1 MKEDAFQR
9 FHAETAL
16 LALTAVLPDPDLKI
30 AYSSLF
36 KENCSM
42 GFKPTYEE
50 LEQKIK
56 ALEQEALS
64 RKRKEEEVLRMRD
77 RLEKRLKERTKKLE
91 LLSAELLKA
100 QEEER
105 KRIAGDLHD
114 VIGQSLSAAKFIVET
129 ALEQMTGGKMVPGT
143 NSLRTL
149 VPMLQKASEEVR
161 TIVMNLRPSIL
172 DNLGILATISWF
184 CRQYKNIYSGITIEK
199 QINLRERDIS
209 DDLKTTIFRILQE
222 AMNNI
227 AKHSNADRV
236 LLRLEKSN
244 SSINLIIR
252 DNGNGFNNKSLMS
265 TKSYT
270 NGFGI
275 TSMKERTELSGGTF
289 DILSEPGEG
298 TIVQAEWSLEKKSF
312 KNNHK

>member
-1 MKEDAFQR
+1 M
-9 FHAETAL
+9 T
-16 LALTAVLPDPDLKI
+16 
-30 AYSSLF
+30 
-36 KENCSM
+36 
-42 GFKPTYEE
+42 GKPTYEE

-56 ALEQEALS
+56 ALEKEALN
-64 RKRKEEEVLRMRD
+64 RKKQEEEVRETRD
-77 RLEKRLKERTKKLE
+77 RLEQRLKERTKKLE
-91 LLSAELLKA
+91 LLSSKLLKA

-114 VIGQSLSAAKFIVET
+114 VIGQSLSAAKFMVET
-129 ALEQMTGGKMVPGT
+129 ALEQMTGGKTVPGT

-184 CRQYKNIYSGITIEK
+184 CRQYKNIYSGIAIEK
-199 QINLRERDIS
+199 QINLRERDVS

-227 AKHSNADRV
+227 AKHSGADTI
-236 LLRLEKSN
+236 LLHLEKSN

-252 DNGNGFNNKSLMS
+252 DNGNGFDNTNLLSV
-265 TKSYT
+265 KSYT

-275 TSMKERTELSGGTF
+275 TSMKERAELSGGTF

-298 TIVQAEWSLEKKSF
+298 TMVHAEWSIRD
-312 KNNHK
+312 NNR

>member
-1 MKEDAFQR
+1 
-9 FHAETAL
+9 
-16 LALTAVLPDPDLKI
+16 
-30 AYSSLF
+30 
-36 KENCSM
+36 M
-42 GFKPTYEE
+42 GEKPTYEA

-56 ALEQEALS
+56 ALEKEALS
-64 RKRKEEEVLRMRD
+64 RKQKEEDVRKTRD
-77 RLEKRLKERTKKLE
+77 KLEQRLKERTKKLE
-91 LLSAELLKA
+91 LLSSKLLKA

-114 VIGQSLSAAKFIVET
+114 VIGQSLSAAKFMVET
-129 ALEQMTGGKMVPGT
+129 ALEQMTGGKTVPGT

-184 CRQYKNIYSGITIEK
+184 CRQYKNIYSDITIEK
-199 QINLRERDIS
+199 QINLRERDVS

-227 AKHSNADRV
+227 AKHSGADTV

-244 SSINLIIR
+244 NSINLIIR
-252 DNGNGFNNKSLMS
+252 DNGNGFDHNNLLMVKSN
-265 TKSYT
+265 T

-275 TSMKERTELSGGTF
+275 TSMKERAELSGGTF

-298 TIVQAEWSLEKKSF
+298 TIVHAEWSLKEIAQGSSP
-312 KNNHK
+312 N